1 MPIASPPQSGEAASE
16 EKHELSAL
24 KAGLQKVKII
34 KDYVSSRKAKKTCR
48 EEEVSEERCSGQSE
62 EGESNYP
69 VDSDSLDDSQE
80 GDSSDEGKEGPCAR
94 KSLSYGP
101 LAYANCAGVPLY
113 SSVRIVGEYDDWVYY
128 SNRRSG
134 VGSLPF
140 ENVSA
145 LASEE
150 PQLQSSKLR
159 ILSWRKRKLS
169 FRSPKPKGEPLL
181 KKAYAEEGGD
191 DIDFDRRQ
199 LSSDESHCQRVNNFQ
214 KLSFLH
220 IV

>member
-1 MPIASPPQSGEAASE
+1 MPITSPPQSREADCV
-16 EKHELSAL
+16 EKQELSAF

-62 EGESNYP
+62 DSEFNYP
-69 VDSDSLDDSQE
+69 VDSDSLDDSDE
-80 GDSSDEGKEGPCAR
+80 GDSLDEGKEGPCAR

-101 LAYANCAGVPLY
+101 LAYANCVGGPFY
-113 SSVRIVGEYDDWVYY
+113 SSARLVGEYEDWVYY
-128 SNRRSG
+128 SNCQPDVRS
-134 VGSLPF
+134 VSV

-145 LASEE
+145 LACEE
-150 PQLQSSKLR
+150 PQLPSSKLR

-199 LSSDESHCQRVNNFQ
+199 LSSDELLSGRVKNFQ
-214 KLSFLH
+214 KLCFSCNL
-220 IV
+220 